1 MREDKLY
8 INSTFKKQL
17 TLAELHLTLEITRQI
32 GFLATSD
39 HKRQQHRVKWCF
51 IPLIY
56 KN

>member
-39 HKRQQHRVKWCF
+39 HKRQ
-51 IPLIY
+51 
-56 KN
+56 